1 MEKELEKKTRINLAA
16 MKGHKIE
23 KSLSKVFESYGIS
36 LNGRQG
42 KLHLKNDLHM
52 DEVFINGL
60 IFELEYV
67 SKKNL
72 DKDFTEF
79 ELRPFNLIEEF
90 AS

>member
-1 MEKELEKKTRINLAA
+1 MNTAKKLFR
-16 MKGHKIE
+16 
-23 KSLSKVFESYGIS
+23 VFEAYGID
-36 LNGRQG
+36 LNGKQG

-72 DKDFTEF
+72 EKDFADF
-79 ELRPFNLIEEF
+79 ELRPSSLMEEF
-90 AS
+90 VC

>member
-1 MEKELEKKTRINLAA
+1 MI
-16 MKGHKIE
+16 KGHKLA
-23 KSLSKVFESYGIS
+23 KNLSRVFESYGIS
-36 LNGRQG
+36 LNGKQG

-72 DKDFTEF
+72 DKDFKEL
-79 ELRPFNLIEEF
+79 ELRPVSLIQEF

>member
-1 MEKELEKKTRINLAA
+1 MRGVNVAKKLY
-16 MKGHKIE
+16 
-23 KSLSKVFESYGIS
+23 KVFESYGIN

-67 SKKNL
+67 TKKNL
-72 DKDFTEF
+72 EKDFAEL
-79 ELRPFNLIEEF
+79 ELRPVNLIEEF

>member
-1 MEKELEKKTRINLAA
+1 MNIETKPTIKGMNVAKK
-16 MKGHKIE
+16 
-23 KSLSKVFESYGIS
+23 LSKVFESYGIN

-42 KLHLKNDLHM
+42 NLHLKNDLHM

-72 DKDFTEF
+72 EKEF
-79 ELRPFNLIEEF
+79 GELELRPVRLIEEF
-90 AS
+90 VS